1 MKYYIYGITV
11 DKQYLVLKVKN
22 PESVDL
28 TFMSYSDLVEESG
41 YIEAIYYGVG
51 QGRGN
56 IYANGNNSTVKKV
69 MYICLALLENEM
81 ALIPKN
87 MDTSVDVQI
96 NHEDLSMLVIFEL
109 TRSMDH
115 TYDDVECIVNNSYL
129 SFEDIDESVCG
140 QLLEKLVVNPTVEV
154 ISLSDWLDENSEYII

>member
-28 TFMSYSDLVEESG
+28 TFMSYSDLVKESG

-69 MYICLALLENEM
+69 MTC
-81 ALIPKN
+81 
-87 MDTSVDVQI
+87 S
-96 NHEDLSMLVIFEL
+96 
-109 TRSMDH
+109 
-115 TYDDVECIVNNSYL
+115 
-129 SFEDIDESVCG
+129 
-140 QLLEKLVVNPTVEV
+140 
-154 ISLSDWLDENSEYII
+154 